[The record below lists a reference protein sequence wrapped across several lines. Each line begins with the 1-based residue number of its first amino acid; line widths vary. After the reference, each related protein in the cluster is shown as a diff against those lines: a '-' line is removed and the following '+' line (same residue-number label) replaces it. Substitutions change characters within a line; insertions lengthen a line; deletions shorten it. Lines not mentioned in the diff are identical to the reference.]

1 MFSGGSGASG
11 FQQMKGAVDV
21 GLEQQA
27 LDLLRRERPHLDDDQ
42 QAAARQAR
50 LLPGLIQY
58 VENGPRRRQR
68 RLAGLYGSGLALA
81 AAAAFALWV
90 SPTLFNTENNLIAT
104 SSGDFLLL
112 RGEQQE
118 TVHAGATTQLRELD
132 QVRTPASH
140 GATLTLPTG
149 SDVQVSESSAVQI
162 AQINPGNYETLRLL
176 GGSVKV
182 HVPKLETGEYF
193 AVLTETS
200 KVVVHGTRFTVDVS
214 QRATPGATCVMVD
227 EGLVAVHTAEQVH
240 WVGVGESWGCKA
252 AVAKNEDTPPSPPA
266 VAADPA
272 EAPVAATN
280 RNLGS
285 TSNEQ
290 REIASLA
297 EQNRLFQ
304 RALTHQRRE
313 EWDEARGAYEELLK
327 RYPGAPL
334 AGEARV
340 QLRKIRDKIS
350 AEQR

>member
-1 MFSGGSGASG
+1 MFSGGG
-11 FQQMKGAVDV
+11 FEHLRNEAEV
-21 GLEQQA
+21 GIEQQS
-27 LDLLRRERPHLDDDQ
+27 LELMRQERPQFEDDQ
-42 QAAARQAR
+42 QAAARRAR
-50 LLPGLIQY
+50 LLPSLIQY
-58 VENGPRRRQR
+58 VESGPKRRQR
-68 RLAGLYGSGLALA
+68 RLVGLYGSGLALA
-81 AAAAFALWV
+81 AAAAVALWV
-90 SPTLFNTENNLIAT
+90 SPALFKSESNLIAT
-104 SSGDFLLL
+104 SSGDFWLL

-118 TVHAGATTQLRELD
+118 TVHAGAAAALQELD

-149 SDVQVSESSAVQI
+149 SDVHVNESSTVQI

-182 HVPKLETGEYF
+182 HVPKLKTGEYF

-240 WVGVGESWGCKA
+240 WVGVGESWGCQA
-252 AVAKNEDTPPSPPA
+252 TVAKSDEAATTQPA
-266 VAADPA
+266 VVTEQPETPTAAA
-272 EAPVAATN
+272 N
-280 RNLGS
+280 RNVGS
-285 TSNEQ
+285 TSSEQ

-313 EWDEARGAYEELLK
+313 EWDGARGTYEELLK
-327 RYPGAPL
+327 RYPDAPL
-334 AGEARV
+334 AAEARV

>member
-1 MFSGGSGASG
+1 
-11 FQQMKGAVDV
+11 
-21 GLEQQA
+21 
-27 LDLLRRERPHLDDDQ
+27 
-42 QAAARQAR
+42 
-50 LLPGLIQY
+50 
-58 VENGPRRRQR
+58 
-68 RLAGLYGSGLALA
+68 
-81 AAAAFALWV
+81 
-90 SPTLFNTENNLIAT
+90 
-104 SSGDFLLL
+104 
-112 RGEQQE
+112 
-118 TVHAGATTQLRELD
+118 
-132 QVRTPASH
+132 
-140 GATLTLPTG
+140 
-149 SDVQVSESSAVQI
+149 
-162 AQINPGNYETLRLL
+162 
-176 GGSVKV
+176 V

-240 WVGVGESWGCKA
+240 WVGVGESWGCKT